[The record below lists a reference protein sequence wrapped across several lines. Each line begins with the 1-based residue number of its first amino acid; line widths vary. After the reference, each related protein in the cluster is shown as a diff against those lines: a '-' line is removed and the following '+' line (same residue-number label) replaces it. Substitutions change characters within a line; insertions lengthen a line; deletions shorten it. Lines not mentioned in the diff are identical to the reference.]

1 MPTIIRYADLVE
13 TVAAALQY
21 ISYYHPADYI
31 SHLAR
36 AYHRLRP
43 RRLCRGDPR
52 GAAGAEN
59 RLCRGARDARRRSEE
74 HTSELQSPC

>member
-1 MPTIIRYADLVE
+1 MPTLIRQADLVE

-36 AYHRLRP
+36 AYVREESPEPKTPLRKSSP
-43 RRLCRGDPR
+43 T
-52 GAAGAEN
+52 AGCAPKAS
-59 RLCRGARDARRRSEE
+59 GRSAK
-74 HTSELQSPC
+74 TPASSTCS